1 MAKSKHHI
9 YISEDSI
16 NNIIR
21 ELNSLRDLILSE
33 DDCDSRADILQEGIE
48 EISYNISLL
57 SEGVNYLSDEFFW
70 RAQKVKECE

>member
-1 MAKSKHHI
+1 MIKHRHHI

-16 NNIIR
+16 NNIVR
-21 ELNSLRDLILSE
+21 ELNSLRDLILNE
-33 DDCDSRADILQEGIE
+33 EDCDSRADILQEGIE